1 MFTIREYNEENYD
14 SLICFLKECL
24 PESGRILEQ
33 DDRKGHRNMKKSTGM
48 HGKEFYT
55 RLTRLLQDTD
65 GDIWSETVLTGADAG
80 LKYLISSEYTEE
92 TVPGGTAPFSDRKTD
107 GREVSG
113 IFRERVGRTPKLYI
127 CGGGHVSIPIIR
139 MGKMLGFNVTVLED
153 RPKFADHARQAGAD
167 QVFCLPFEEAL
178 AGITGDSDS
187 WFVIVTR
194 GHRYDTIC
202 LERILAKR
210 YAYVGMMGSR
220 RRTAIVKDQLAQK
233 GVSREVLEGV
243 HTPIGLKIGAQTPE
257 EIAVSVMAEIIQV
270 KNSSQKS
277 GGYSEEML
285 RAVLEETHRKMVLA
299 TIISRKGS
307 APRDVGTKM
316 LIREDGSTV
325 DTIGGGCVESEII
338 QKALL
343 MMRENTPDFAIC
355 RVDMTADAAEDEG
368 MVCGGMVEVMMELCR

>member
-1 MFTIREYNEENYD
+1 MFTIREYNEENHD

-80 LKYLISSEYTEE
+80 MKYLMTSENT
-92 TVPGGTAPFSDRKTD
+92 G
-107 GREVSG
+107 EVSG

-139 MGKMLGFNVTVLED
+139 MGNMLGFNVTVLED

-178 AGITGDSDS
+178 AGIAGDSDS

-220 RRTAIVKDQLAQK
+220 RRTAIVKDQLVQK

-270 KNSSQKS
+270 KNSRQKS

-285 RAVLEETHRKMVLA
+285 RAVLEETQRKMVLA